1 MGKKGARSRRAGPR
15 LARDLVRPVVGR
27 GGGQFVPPVFRT
39 SLRIAFERAS
49 AAATSLGTI
58 VFSGNNVQDP
68 LLSAGSE
75 QPPGF
80 AYLATMYNRYRVL
93 GSRVELRGGMGNN
106 SSGTAAAFTG
116 DLAIYPSNTSS
127 APSDYETAVAQ
138 PLAKYRELT
147 VATPTLIRHAMT
159 TARMTG
165 QQGVNGADRLQ
176 AAVTTV
182 PAEEWYWVTAFKS
195 DAAYTN
201 GILEYHIQITYDV
214 EFFDRSKV
222 DQSLLSWKF
231 IKQAYLARCAEL
243 EAEAKQEEKRKTQAA
258 DEMRKRWESFAEAI
272 VETKQEHK
280 TSNDEVHDRW
290 VKLRN
295 LDPILMPA
303 EVSGGSRA
311 IAVERRVVEPPTPPT
326 SRSSSRK

>member
-1 MGKKGARSRRAGPR
+1 M
-15 LARDLVRPVVGR
+15 
-27 GGGQFVPPVFRT
+27 
-39 SLRIAFERAS
+39 
-49 AAATSLGTI
+49 
-58 VFSGNNVQDP
+58 
-68 LLSAGSE
+68 
-75 QPPGF
+75 
-80 AYLATMYNRYRVL
+80 L
-93 GSRVELRGGMGNN
+93 GSRVELRGGMGVTSTGG
-106 SSGTAAAFTG
+106 SSGYTG
-116 DLAIYPSNTSS
+116 DLCIYPSNTST
-127 APSDYETAVAQ
+127 APSDYETAVSQ
-138 PLAKYRELT
+138 PMAKYRELT
-147 VATPTLIRHAMT
+147 MATPQIIRCGMT

-195 DAAYTN
+195 DAAYTS

-243 EAEAKQEEKRKTQAA
+243 EAEAKQEEKRKSQLS
-258 DEMRKRWESFAEAI
+258 DDMRKRWESFAEAI

-280 TSNDEVHDRW
+280 ASNDEVHDRW

-303 EVSGGSRA
+303 EVSGSSRA